1 MAKLTKEQAK
11 KHAAAC
17 ELLKKD
23 RLTLE
28 DKYFVL
34 DHWRE
39 DAHHINSVNG
49 AFFTP
54 TGLARDLAI
63 EIVGPR
69 VIDLCAGIGSLA
81 FAVWS
86 RFDCDRSSLQNI
98 TCVELN
104 PDYVAVGRKILPE
117 AVWIQADVFALPST
131 IGRFDCAISNPP
143 FGPAKSSGKAP
154 RFTGNVFE
162 YRVIDI
168 ASDIADHGVFIIPQA
183 SAPFEYSGKQ
193 CYRQNEHEKYRN
205 FVAQTSISLGVNCG
219 LDTSA
224 HRNEWTI
231 APPPIEIVTADL
243 REARDLR
250 TLKLLN
256 APKLIESSSRMP
268 GSDGCTDPGPQATKQ
283 FDLFR

>member
-117 AVWIQADVFALPST
+117 AVWIQADVFALPGT
-131 IGRFDCAISNPP
+131 IGHFDCAISNPP
-143 FGPAKSSGKAP
+143 FGPAKASGKAP

-168 ASDIADHGVFIIPQA
+168 ASDIADYGVFLVPQA
-183 SAPFEYSGKQ
+183 SAPFEYSG
-193 CYRQNEHEKYRN
+193 
-205 FVAQTSISLGVNCG
+205 TSV
-219 LDTSA
+219 
-224 HRNEWTI
+224 HRSDWSS
-231 APPPIEIVTADL
+231 APPAIEIVTADFQ
-243 REARDLR
+243 RARQARSAATNGSLAQYLSG
-250 TLKLLN
+250 TPTETEQLSKLPADQL
-256 APKLIESSSRMP
+256 
-268 GSDGCTDPGPQATKQ
+268 
-283 FDLFR
+283 DLF